1 MDRNYKTNP
10 KEVYTLELY
19 KLQRCFSELTK
30 VGEGVSELPRVGWKQ
45 VEYLRHLNFILQE
58 ATMIGETLLEIAP

>member
-10 KEVYTLELY
+10 KEVYTLELD

-30 VGEGVSELPRVGWKQ
+30 VGEGVCELPRVGWKQ

-58 ATMIGETLLEIAP
+58 ATMTGELLLEIAS

>member
-10 KEVYTLELY
+10 KEVYTLELD

-30 VGEGVSELPRVGWKQ
+30 DGEGVSELPRVGWKQ

-58 ATMIGETLLEIAP
+58 ATMTGELLLEIAS